1 MNHQAGTN
9 LRNLFGSVHG
19 TPPEKKVG
27 FYLNAEKPV
36 FATLKAHAI
45 QEVIHDPVSASIDM
59 LIELAQ
65 KHGAADGSRKGN
77 GIIHGGYDGFSYHL
91 NGVDSVFIEL
101 PGHKP
106 AYLNVTARQI
116 RNHLRSDA
124 ALFDADAVKLLKTT
138 FPRIFKLG
146 QVKPSDTTFIADIRI
161 FTDPAPIITDGFSG

>member
-1 MNHQAGTN
+1 MINNTDN
-9 LRNLFGSVHG
+9 LAHTFRSAHDQSD
-19 TPPEKKVG
+19 ESRVG

-36 FATLKAHAI
+36 FMMLKPEAI
-45 QEVIHDPVSASIDM
+45 QKIIHDPILASIDM
-59 LIELAQ
+59 LIKLA
-65 KHGAADGSRKGN
+65 KKYGSTDGN

-106 AYLNVTARQI
+106 AYLDVTGKQI
-116 RNHLRSDA
+116 RNYLRSDA
-124 ALFDADAVKLLKTT
+124 APYDADAVKLLKST

-146 QVKPSDTTFIADIRI
+146 RVKPSDTTFIADIRI